1 MPVQTDINMSAK
13 AQIRPRARQ
22 RLQWRKVLTPYLFL
36 LPYMIAFLVFQAVP
50 FVTGIALS
58 FMRWELLERSQSFIG
73 LQNFTDV
80 FADDLFWQ
88 SFRNSFY
95 FAVLTTAGVAVVAL
109 AAALALKHVTRGQT
123 FFRVVLYLPV
133 ILSISVIGIV
143 WGRVISNDGLF
154 NYYIT
159 RLGIPR
165 ISFLGDA
172 NLVIPSLSAVTVWWS
187 FGFPMLIF
195 LAALYAIPESL
206 YEAAKL
212 DGAGNRA
219 LLRFVT
225 LPLLRYA
232 LLLVLVTQFVGHMQ
246 VFGQAYILTSGGPG
260 YASYPLIMYIYQTA
274 WRYYHMGYGAA
285 MAVLLGLFMLVIVLM
300 QVRLIGKQEEY

>member
-1 MPVQTDINMSAK
+1 
-13 AQIRPRARQ
+13 
-22 RLQWRKVLTPYLFL
+22 
-36 LPYMIAFLVFQAVP
+36 
-50 FVTGIALS
+50 
-58 FMRWELLERSQSFIG
+58 
-73 LQNFTDV
+73 
-80 FADDLFWQ
+80 
-88 SFRNSFY
+88 
-95 FAVLTTAGVAVVAL
+95 
-109 AAALALKHVTRGQT
+109 
-123 FFRVVLYLPV
+123 LYLPV